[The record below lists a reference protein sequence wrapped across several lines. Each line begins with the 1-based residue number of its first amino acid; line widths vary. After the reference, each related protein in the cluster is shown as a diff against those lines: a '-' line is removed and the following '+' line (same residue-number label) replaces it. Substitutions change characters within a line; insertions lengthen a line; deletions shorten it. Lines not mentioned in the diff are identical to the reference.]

1 MYTARILALDTRRR
15 FTSGRGS
22 DEAEEHTTRMEPRPP
37 KTTRPVTGAPAP
49 VFSPPPVPT
58 SERLAARPAWLD
70 EQPPAATGQARDER
84 GALDV
89 GPSPTI
95 PPSQARAVWFDPAG
109 EPAPGMDQPASPRSP
124 LSPVVAPRGERR
136 ARFLGPIL
144 AALLLVLVVGGAAFA
159 VDKARD
165 GDDNR
170 DAADATATAR
180 TLALASSPVATATTP
195 AEKTEVAETPTTEEQ
210 EPPPPTATAEPTQA
224 QAAGAAAAEEASP
237 TPRAASTEPTRSTS
251 LRAPDFL
258 PDLNDLPDGFEQ
270 TADDKYSKAEMIE
283 QLGDNGADLVEEWEW
298 RENAYRWF
306 AIPETAEPD
315 PESTSAVTVSVHRF
329 RARAGATDAIDGLAE
344 IVLAAGG
351 YEEVDVEKIGDEA
364 RALLSETA
372 EGNTYVLYVRTAN
385 FVIRFGGFSV
395 AGDPSET
402 VIDLAKNLVEG

>member
-1 MYTARILALDTRRR
+1 
-15 FTSGRGS
+15 
-22 DEAEEHTTRMEPRPP
+22 MEPRPP
-37 KTTRPVTGAPAP
+37 KTTRPVTGNPSP

-70 EQPPAATGQARDER
+70 EQPPVTTSQPRDER

-89 GPSPTI
+89 GATPSI
-95 PPSQARAVWFDPAG
+95 PASQARAVWFDPAG
-109 EPAPGMDQPASPRSP
+109 EPAPGMDQPLSPRSP

-159 VDKARD
+159 VDRARN
-165 GDDNR
+165 GDDNGN
-170 DAADATATAR
+170 AADATATAR
-180 TLALASSPVATATTP
+180 ALALASSPVATVTTL
-195 AEKTEVAETPTTEEQ
+195 AEETEVVETPTEETEET
-210 EPPPPTATAEPTQA
+210 PTPTATKEPTQET
-224 QAAGAAAAEEASP
+224 AAGAAPAGDASP
-237 TPRAASTEPTRSTS
+237 TRRAATEAPTRAAS
-251 LRAPDFL
+251 LRAPDLL
-258 PDLNDLPDGFEQ
+258 PEVADLPDGFEV
-270 TADDKYSKAEMIE
+270 TADDKYSKDEMIG

-306 AIPETAEPD
+306 AIPEASEPD
-315 PESTSAVTVSVHRF
+315 PESTSALTVSVHRF

-364 RALLSETA
+364 RALTSDVD
-372 EGNTYVLYVRTAN
+372 GNTYVLYVRTGS

-395 AGDPSET
+395 SGDPSET
-402 VIDLAKNLVEG
+402 VIELAKQLVEG

>member
-1 MYTARILALDTRRR
+1 MALDTRRR

-37 KTTRPVTGAPAP
+37 KTTRPVTGNPSP

-58 SERLAARPAWLD
+58 AERLAARPAWLD
-70 EQPPAATGQARDER
+70 EQPPAATGHVRDDR

-89 GPSPTI
+89 DPSPAI

-109 EPAPGMDQPASPRSP
+109 EQAPGMDQPPSPRSP

-136 ARFLGPIL
+136 GRFLGPIL

-180 TLALASSPVATATTP
+180 AIALAASPIATATIH
-195 AEKTEVAETPTTEEQ
+195 AEVTEVAETPTTEVQ
-210 EPPPPTATAEPTQA
+210 EPPPPTATTEPTQA
-224 QAAGAAAAEEASP
+224 QAPVSAGAASP
-237 TPRAASTEPTRSTS
+237 TRRAATAEPTRSTS

-258 PDLNDLPDGFEQ
+258 PELNDLPAGFEQ
-270 TADDKYSKAEMIE
+270 TADDKYSKDEMIG
-283 QLGDNGADLVEEWEW
+283 QLGDNGADLVTEWEW

-306 AIPETAEPD
+306 EIPEASGPD
-315 PESTSAVTVSVHRF
+315 PEGTSALTVSVHRF
-329 RARAGATDAIDGLAE
+329 KAKAGATDAIDGLAE

-351 YEEVDVEKIGDEA
+351 YEEVDVAKIGDEA
-364 RALLSETA
+364 RALLNETT

-385 FVIRFGGFSV
+385 FVIRFGGFS
-395 AGDPSET
+395 AEGDPSPA